1 MPNNHCHLAE
11 EDVNVMCLA
20 PGEVEP
26 PLSFFHK
33 LRPFTVAQV
42 EYEQTAPT
50 PYQKPSPQLPKT
62 LAPKKA

>member
-42 EYEQTAPT
+42 KYEQTAPT
-50 PYQKPSPQLPKT
+50 P
-62 LAPKKA
+62 